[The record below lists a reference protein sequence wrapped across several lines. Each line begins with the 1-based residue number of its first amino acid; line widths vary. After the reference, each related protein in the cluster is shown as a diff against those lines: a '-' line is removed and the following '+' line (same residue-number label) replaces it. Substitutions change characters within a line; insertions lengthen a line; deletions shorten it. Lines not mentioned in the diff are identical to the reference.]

1 MNKKRLSV
9 VMAGAMLA
17 SSVAPVLAEE
27 VQNNNVELTAAKK
40 GELANSLTNKI
51 WAAERFTA
59 KDDALKGLSIYGIQ
73 INDKEAISF
82 ANSNKSTGSVSALQ
96 NDVKAALKDLRVGDV
111 VKLVDLGHETV
122 KEDGKDVIISTT
134 SSTKYTE
141 AELKYGID
149 KELLELEGIMTTNYS
164 KLIDETTKLPAPNDS
179 VSVTGY
185 RNGVYTILVKADI
198 NKDGKKDANDTIELT
213 TKSDRLN
220 FKQYVTTDG
229 QTINVDDTD
238 FSSKFVGFA
247 KAAPKLDD
255 IEETVVESFTITSGG
270 DTFKIGDL
278 YDAPFLT
285 TKGQE
290 LLDAAKEAASL
301 ESTSNKAK
309 GFAVRF
315 VDEVAT
321 PAGTLASDEISDL
334 STLKAD
340 KNGNYKVAVY
350 IGNAARISERLS
362 GGKWDET
369 KLNDYDVYYIT
380 GTSRAE
386 IATALGWI
394 DAASAK
400 VDVLAGEDRYA
411 TAVKIAKEVNL
422 VGGKD
427 VTKHIVLVNGGS
439 LVDGLAASPLAKYL
453 GDKDSTNAPILLTKA
468 NELPRATKRY
478 LKELIDQETNKEVT
492 VHIVGGEAVVSDS
505 VKKELRELGLR
516 VERLGGENRE
526 ATSMAVAEAITDGV
540 VENAFVVGANGE
552 ADAMSIAGYAAS
564 QKSPIIVSS
573 YKGLSEDTIDALDG
587 AKVNVIGGEA
597 VVSNSDYEEI
607 EAVAEK
613 VDRVFGSNRKAT
625 NAEVINKFYKGD
637 FASKPQSVIVA
648 KDDELI
654 DALTSANLSVEH
666 NAPIVLGTK
675 SLSKDQINAIVT
687 NAKTA
692 KKVYQVGG
700 NVAKEVVKT
709 VAEALNLI

>member
-27 VQNNNVELTAAKK
+27 VQNNVETSAAQK

-59 KDDALKGLSIYGIQ
+59 KNDPLKGQSVYGIQ
-73 INDKEAISF
+73 INDKTPISF
-82 ANSNKSTGSVSALQ
+82 VNSNTSTGSISKLQ
-96 NDVKAALKDLRVGDV
+96 NDVKTALKDLRVGDI

-122 KEDGKDVIISTT
+122 KEDGKDVIASQTT
-134 SSTKYTE
+134 NTKYTE
-141 AELKYGID
+141 AELEFDVDAKLRALANTETD
-149 KELLELEGIMTTNYS
+149 
-164 KLIDETTKLPAPNDS
+164 LIDFSQKSLTDTTLKTSYNKSSKTYTITFKIDINGDS
-179 VSVTGY
+179 VV
-185 RNGVYTILVKADI
+185 NEDDK
-198 NKDGKKDANDTIELT
+198 IELT
-213 TKSDRLN
+213 TNSNRLN
-220 FKQYVTTDG
+220 FNKYNTTAGDTIDVKDG
-229 QTINVDDTD
+229 MDADFKSFPEADAKKVDID
-238 FSSKFVGFA
+238 
-247 KAAPKLDD
+247 P
-255 IEETVVESFTITSGG
+255 TVVESFTITSGG
-270 DTFKIGDL
+270 DTFTIGDL

-285 TKGQE
+285 AKGQE
-290 LLDAAKEAASL
+290 LLEAAKEAATLPTDGSINAK
-301 ESTSNKAK
+301 ESAVMFLDMVQSKYGTPISN
-309 GFAVRF
+309 
-315 VDEVAT
+315 
-321 PAGTLASDEISDL
+321 LN
-334 STLKAD
+334 TLKAD
-340 KNGNYKVAVY
+340 KNGNYKVAVH
-350 IGNAARISERLS
+350 IANAARIKDDIKD
-362 GGKWDET
+362 GKW
-369 KLNDYDVYYIT
+369 NSNNPNYYDVYYVT

-394 DAASAK
+394 DATSAK

-422 VGGKD
+422 IGRKGQEPVK
-427 VTKHIVLVNGGS
+427 TEHIVLVNGGS
-439 LVDGLAASPLAKYL
+439 LVDGLAASPLASYL
-453 GDKDSTNAPILLTKA
+453 SEEYTTQAPILLTKA

-478 LKELIDQETNKEVT
+478 LKELIDQETNKDVT

-505 VKKELRELGLR
+505 VKRELRDLGLR

-526 ATSMAVAEAITDGV
+526 ATSMAVADAITDGV